1 MTPGSREGIGVD
13 GRRNPSRKPEGCDE
27 EESGEQAS
35 EERSTKGDGGVEIL
49 NPSATGLSPGS
60 APVLPA
66 SPPNRTGLSSNQHP
80 QTSTE
85 PAPPCHDQHHF
96 LRSSVRPPSKR
107 IRKDSIGS
115 TINGHGGAKS
125 KGTGQR
131 TALPHR
137 GQVGQS
143 GPVAGSAGGVSKTS
157 KGQGSAEKEEQAGNQ
172 KRARRQ
178 WESWSAEDK
187 NSFFEGLYEHGK
199 DFEAIQN
206 NIAMKYKKRGKPA
219 NMVKNKEQVRH
230 FYYRTWHKISKHIDF
245 ANVYSRVLK
254 KSSQEL
260 YGLIC
265 YAELRKKVGG
275 LMDDKNVAK
284 LNELIQQGA
293 TTVRS
298 KGRNLRI
305 KAPMCRALK
314 KLCDPDGVSDEEDQ
328 KPVRLPL
335 KVAVELQ
342 PRSNH
347 SWARVQSLAHNPRLR
362 SGMPFN

>member
-1 MTPGSREGIGVD
+1 MKRKKTSPTTEEYENGMTPGSREGIGVD
-13 GRRNPSRKPEGCDE
+13 GKRNPSRKPEGCDE

-35 EERSTKGDGGVEIL
+35 EERSTKGDDGVEIL
-49 NPSATGLSPGS
+49 NPSATGLSVGL

-66 SPPNRTGLSSNQHP
+66 SPPNRTGPASSQQP
-80 QTSTE
+80 QSSAE

-125 KGTGQR
+125 KGAEIGSSSQG
-131 TALPHR
+131 A
-137 GQVGQS
+137 VGQS
-143 GPVAGSAGGVSKTS
+143 GPMVGSTGGVSKSS
-157 KGQGSAEKEEQAGNQ
+157 KGQGCAEKEEQAGNQ

-265 YAELRKKVGG
+265 YAELRKK
-275 LMDDKNVAK
+275 
-284 LNELIQQGA
+284 
-293 TTVRS
+293 S
-298 KGRNLRI
+298 WRI
-305 KAPMCRALK
+305 N
-314 KLCDPDGVSDEEDQ
+314 G
-328 KPVRLPL
+328 
-335 KVAVELQ
+335 
-342 PRSNH
+342 
-347 SWARVQSLAHNPRLR
+347 
-362 SGMPFN
+362 